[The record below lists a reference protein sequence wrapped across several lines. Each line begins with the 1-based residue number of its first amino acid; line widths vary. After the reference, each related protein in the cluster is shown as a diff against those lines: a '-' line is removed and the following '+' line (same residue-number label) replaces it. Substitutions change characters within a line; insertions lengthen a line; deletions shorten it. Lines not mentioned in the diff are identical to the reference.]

1 MMTEATSIQRGATAR
16 LSLPVHGASRART
29 SSRGSPRRAEGRA
42 AAPQL
47 SHRLASGGHISK
59 TSLNQRG
66 GRRRSRGE
74 RGGVAVRG
82 LPDDVDWG
90 AVRGYVYA
98 TVVQFG
104 LILCALKALDFV
116 FPKLAWDYLA
126 KISFLGDGTQL
137 PGKAKS
143 VAVFLFF
150 LYMSF
155 RSRIFSPLD
164 NRRPTLSSEASEIQQ
179 RKRPNWMPPPLA
191 FPIIW

>member
-1 MMTEATSIQRGATAR
+1 M
-16 LSLPVHGASRART
+16 
-29 SSRGSPRRAEGRA
+29 
-42 AAPQL
+42 
-47 SHRLASGGHISK
+47 
-59 TSLNQRG
+59 
-66 GRRRSRGE
+66 
-74 RGGVAVRG
+74 RG

-155 RSRIFSPLD
+155 RCATPPSPL
-164 NRRPTLSSEASEIQQ
+164 
-179 RKRPNWMPPPLA
+179 PPLA
-191 FPIIW
+191 SSTILFRHGRRARDACCC